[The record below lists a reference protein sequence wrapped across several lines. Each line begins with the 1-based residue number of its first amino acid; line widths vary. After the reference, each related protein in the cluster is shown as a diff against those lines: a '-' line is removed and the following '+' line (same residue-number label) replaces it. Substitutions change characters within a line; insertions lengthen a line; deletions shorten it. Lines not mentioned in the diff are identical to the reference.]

1 MKNYIYLDG
10 KKIELSEETAKR
22 LRGEIPERIPCPIR
36 MAYIPCIDDMAIPF
50 GKQVLYFDHHSETFG
65 VRALMGLDLIPCDL
79 ISCKREDLNPGDTA
93 YRYEDESPDFDDL
106 AGYCKVLDGREYV
119 YSGGISSKVKA
130 NGVFPGAD
138 EWDYWWKVVP
148 R

>member
-10 KKIELSEETAKR
+10 VKTELQEDDTR
-22 LRGEIPERIPCPIR
+22 MLRKYFTRRTPCPIK
-36 MAYIPCIDDMAIPF
+36 MAYIPGSDDVAIPF

-79 ISCKREDLNPGDTA
+79 IPCKREDLKPGDTA
-93 YRYEDESPDFDDL
+93 FRDDEGSPDFDDL
-106 AGYCKVLDGREYV
+106 ELYCKILNDRRHVGVHDYGV
-119 YSGGISSKVKA
+119 SFSS
-130 NGVFPGAD
+130 N
-138 EWDYWWKVVP
+138 EWNYWWKVVP